1 MLNRGEF
8 FQYLLDITGQPNPLW
23 TVLGIDSPDPRLRD
37 VELLLRLIAWRRF
50 SKTYRGNMKAFL
62 DTSMGNLNDHWSE
75 ERSPI
80 EGLAQELFQAI
91 HAALK
96 VFGNDLGRKF
106 KGGRYERALNRA
118 LFEVQAYYFS
128 FPKVRAKP
136 LRRRR
141 CFSNPRRNCSRTTTL
156 PLQLNLQQ
164 KVWRT
169 IELDSKS
176 IDSCCTGRSAL
187 TWHRCRSLPL
197 NDD

>member
-8 FQYLLDITGQPNPLW
+8 SQYLLDITGQPNPLW

-128 FPKVRAKP
+128 FPKVRAEATKKKTV
-136 LRRRR
+136 LLQSSKEL
-141 CFSNPRRNCSRTTTL
+141 FADNDFTASIESTTKSLENYRTRFEKYRL
-156 PLQLNLQQ
+156 MLHRALGVDVAPLQ
-164 KVWRT
+164 
-169 IELDSKS
+169 IS
-176 IDSCCTGRSAL
+176 SAK
-187 TWHRCRSLPL
+187 R
-197 NDD
+197 